1 MVNQHDHVKPFQE
14 KENFERR
21 QNQID
26 AVVAR
31 TLWTAKSDLV
41 NNDL

>member
-21 QNQID
+21 QFKSRR
-26 AVVAR
+26 VVAR

-41 NNDL
+41 NNDS

>member
-26 AVVAR
+26 ASWLAR
-31 TLWTAKSDLV
+31 CGQRRAIL
-41 NNDL
+41 